1 MSLLNLPPC
10 HGQKI
15 PLPLRVLSHY
25 KGPLPTYGT
34 NLSSG
39 FDLRA
44 QITSEIKLSPGERKL
59 IPTGLVFA
67 IPSGFE
73 LQIRP
78 RSGWALRTGL
88 TLLNTPGTI
97 DADYRGE
104 VKVLVVLLGQEALSI
119 APQDRIAQAVLCP
132 LYQAKFQLEGEGL
145 QYPAESARPAGSA
158 KPAGPTKPAGSAEP
172 SGSAGPV
179 KPAGPAE
186 PSGSAK
192 PAGKDTDNTC
202 KEDTDGKDKEQQEA
216 PPLWRPTERGE
227 GGFGSTGCT

>member
-145 QYPAESARPAGSA
+145 QYPA
-158 KPAGPTKPAGSAEP
+158 
-172 SGSAGPV
+172 GSAGSSRV
-179 KPAGPAE
+179 CRTSKASRTSRT
-186 PSGSAK
+186 SGVSSKSRTSKVSKAS
-192 PAGKDTDNTC
+192 
-202 KEDTDGKDKEQQEA
+202 
-216 PPLWRPTERGE
+216 RE
-227 GGFGSTGCT
+227 GYR